1 MAIELTRGL
10 SPVRSTLANGAVVL
24 VQQTSMAPAVTID
37 CAFDAGSIYDPA
49 DLPGVA
55 HLAGRVL
62 DRGSL
67 SRTADQLAEELDERG
82 VALRVTTTRHRLAVS
97 CTCLA
102 EDFDAVLAIL
112 LDLARSPAFPEDG
125 IDLRRA
131 ETLTALRQDHDNP
144 AVVAVDAVA
153 ELLYG
158 ADHAYGRK
166 AEGTAR
172 TVERISRT
180 DLLAFHAQRVRPSS
194 LSLAIVGDVDP
205 GLAVALAAAELE
217 GWSALP
223 SEHLPVAPPPV
234 AVARRFRHVTMAGKA
249 QADVAYAFNTI
260 RRLDPRYYAY
270 WMMNNVLGQFGLG
283 GRLAD
288 NIRERQGMA
297 YYAYST
303 FDPSIGEGPLVVRA
317 GVDPANVPAVLD
329 AIDLEV
335 RALGAGGPTA
345 SELDETREYLVGSIP
360 RLLETNQSIAEFLQM
375 TEQFGLGLDHDR
387 QLPAL
392 IRAVT
397 LDDVRAAA
405 EEALNPDLATI
416 AIAGPPAAR

>member
-1 MAIELTRGL
+1 MATELTRGL
-10 SPVRSTLANGAVVL
+10 SPARATLANGAVVL

-37 CAFDAGSIYDPA
+37 CAFDAGSIYDPV

-67 SRTADQLAEELDERG
+67 SRSADQLAEELDERG

-102 EDFDAVLAIL
+102 EDFTAVLSIL

-131 ETLTALRQDHDNP
+131 ETITALRQDQDNP
-144 AVVAVDAVA
+144 AVVAVDAAA

-158 ADHAYGRK
+158 ADHVYGRK
-166 AEGTAR
+166 GEGTVAGM
-172 TVERISRT
+172 ERISRK
-180 DLLAFHAQRVRPSS
+180 DLVAFHAQRVRPSS

-205 GLAVALAAAELE
+205 GLAMALAVAELE
-217 GWSALP
+217 GWSAPP
-223 SEHLPVAPPPV
+223 SEHLPVAPPV
-234 AVARRFRHVTMAGKA
+234 AARARRLRHVALPGKA

-303 FDPSIGEGPLVVRA
+303 LEPSLGEGPLMVRA
-317 GVDPANVPAVLD
+317 GVDPANVPAVLE
-329 AIDLEV
+329 AIDVEV
-335 RALGAGGPTA
+335 RALAANGPTA
-345 SELDETREYLVGSIP
+345 SELEETREYLVGSIP

-375 TEQFGLGLDHDR
+375 TEQFGLGPDHDR

-392 IRAVT
+392 IRAVG

-405 EEALNPDLATI
+405 EEALNPDVATI
-416 AIAGPPAAR
+416 VVAGPPPAR